1 MGDLS
6 LTNLCL
12 RPLQAKA
19 YSPRMS
25 FRSRRTWIATI
36 MAALLVFSSVAH
48 HAVAAGMSSESGMAM
63 PAATADMASH
73 DGMPCPSSSD
83 CSNDM
88 GMHAMACFAHCS
100 TVLGVLADWVAGS
113 ATTIARPMRLPAT
126 PPLTSLH
133 RPPEPHPP
141 KS

>member
-1 MGDLS
+1 
-6 LTNLCL
+6 
-12 RPLQAKA
+12 
-19 YSPRMS
+19 MS
-25 FRSRRTWIATI
+25 FRSCRTWVAMIT
-36 MAALLVFSSVAH
+36 AALFVFSAVAH

-88 GMHAMACFAHCS
+88 GMQAMACFTHCA
-100 TVLGVLADWVAGS
+100 TVVGVLADWAAGS
-113 ATTIARPMRLPAT
+113 VATIGHATQLPVA
-126 PPLTSLH
+126 LALKSLH
-133 RPPEPHPP
+133 GPPEPHPP